1 MVSNKFENKVASLL
15 CLDRFEHLLA
25 VGGLCSKKIDLI
37 DTNISNQL
45 FSYNLKSGAS
55 TACLLAKQDSILACV
70 DDLNHI
76 HLFDIRAQ
84 DPIRVISNFKN
95 SVPGAIS
102 TLQIENNQLLLGT
115 SDGPILLPISEPFT
129 ESVTLASTE
138 SHRSSFVTKDVVVTA
153 KFGSNELKLVNL
165 NTGHKVGF
173 NIPNEQITDVAVSGD
188 RQTIAVV
195 SVNAVESKNYLR
207 LVQKKDGEYDWT
219 QYLKTQRTPYRVL
232 FTKKD
237 ELMVADEQN
246 FQVYQTANQQFV
258 AGLKDKLG
266 RYLK

>member
-1 MVSNKFENKVASLL
+1 MASNKFESKVASLL
-15 CLDRFEHLLA
+15 CFDRFEHLLA
-25 VGGLCSKKIDLI
+25 VGGVCSKKIDLI

-45 FSYNLKSGAS
+45 YSYNIKTGAT
-55 TACLLAKQDSILACV
+55 TACLMAKQDSILACV

-84 DPIRVISNFKN
+84 DPIRVISNFRN
-95 SVPGAIS
+95 SAPGTIS
-102 TLQIENNQLLLGT
+102 TLQIDKNQLLLGT

-129 ESVTLASTE
+129 ESVTLPTAE
-138 SHRSSFVTKDVVVTA
+138 SHRSSFVSSDVVATA
-153 KFGSNELKLVNL
+153 KFGSDELKLVNL
-165 NTGHKVGF
+165 NTGQKVSF
-173 NIPNEQITDVAVSGD
+173 NIPNEQITDLTVSGD

-195 SVNAVESKNYLR
+195 SVNATESKNYLR
-207 LVQKKDGEYDWT
+207 LIQKKDGEYDWT

-237 ELMVADEQN
+237 ELMVADDQY

-258 AGLKDKLG
+258 SGLKDKLS